1 MFYSVC
7 IPAVLGKLNTNDA
20 LCAVAEAGFSHY
32 EICSWWDRDMDEY
45 LALQKELGL
54 SIEGILVDLI
64 SLVNAECHDAYLEA
78 LKKTVAMCQKMG
90 CKKIISQVGQEMN
103 DLSRAQQH
111 ANLVAGLRRCV
122 PYLEEAGITLM
133 IEPLNTKI
141 DHIGYYLWQSKEAFE
156 IIDEVGSAN
165 VKVIF
170 DLYHQ
175 HIMNDLVIEDI
186 VKNIDKIAH
195 FHMAGHP
202 GRHEPLVKNEIDY
215 IPILTAIR
223 DCGYQGGIG
232 LEYMPVND
240 PVQGLKELCGQLPK

>member
-7 IPAVLGKLNTNDA
+7 IPAVLGSKTTSEA
-20 LCAVAEAGFSHY
+20 LHAVAAAGFEHY
-32 EICSWWDRDMDEY
+32 EIWSWWDRDMDEY
-45 LALQKELGL
+45 LTLQKQLGL
-54 SIEGILVDLI
+54 SIAGLLTDLVSLVDA
-64 SLVNAECHDAYLEA
+64 SCHDTYVEK
-78 LKKTVAMCQKMG
+78 LKGAIAMCQKMG
-90 CKKIISQVGQEMN
+90 CKSIISQVGQEMSTI
-103 DLSRAQQH
+103 SREEQH
-111 ANLVAGLRRCV
+111 ANLVAGLRKCA
-122 PYLEEAGITLM
+122 PLLEEAGVTLL
-133 IEPLNTKI
+133 IEPLNTRI
-141 DHIGYYLWQSKEAFE
+141 DHIGYYLWESQEAYE
-156 IIDEVGSAN
+156 IIDEVACPN
-165 VKVIF
+165 IKVLF

-186 VKNIDKIAH
+186 VKNIDKIGH

-240 PVQGLKELCGQLPK
+240 PVEGLKELFGQLPK

>member
-7 IPAVLGKLNTNDA
+7 IPAVLGKMTTEEALN
-20 LCAVAEAGFSHY
+20 AVAAAGFDHY
-32 EICSWWDRDMDEY
+32 EIWTWWDKDMDEY
-45 LALQKELGL
+45 LALQKKLGL
-54 SIEGILVDLI
+54 SIAGLLTDLI
-64 SLVNAECHDAYLEA
+64 SLVDADCHDAYLEA
-78 LKKTVAMCQKMG
+78 LKGAIAMCQKMG
-90 CKKIISQVGQEMN
+90 CKKIISQVGAEMSTI
-103 DLSRAQQH
+103 SRQQQH
-111 ANLVAGLRRCV
+111 ENLVAGLRKCE
-122 PYLEEAGITLM
+122 PLLEGTDITLL

-141 DHIGYYLWQSKEAFE
+141 DHIGYYLWQSQEAYE
-156 IIDEVGSAN
+156 IVDEIGN
-165 VKVIF
+165 PHIKVLF

-186 VKNIDKIAH
+186 LKNIDKIGH

-223 DCGYQGGIG
+223 DSGYQGGIG

-240 PVQGLKELCGQLPK
+240 AAEGLKELRGQLPE